1 MSFLCALSVKKNE
14 AKSYV
19 LINQKI
25 FKLKK
30 MRIIGIIPARYA
42 STRFMGKPLIDIQG
56 MTMIARVVRQ
66 AQKSERL
73 HRIVVATDDV
83 RIQNHVLGLGID
95 CLMTAVDCQNG
106 TERCAAAIAQLPE
119 TYDIVLNIQGDEPF
133 IRPEQID
140 ALADI
145 LLAQP
150 DTDIAT
156 LLKKIDHSEDLL
168 NPNIVKAV
176 AATNGRALYFSRQAI
191 PYLRGENP
199 QNWLQAHT
207 YYKHIGLYGY
217 RTSVLQQL
225 AQLAPTPLERA
236 ESLEQLRWLEQGYT
250 IGTAVTPYETIG
262 IDTPQDLARVLKN
275 ATDHFF

>member
-42 STRFMGKPLIDIQG
+42 SSRFMGKPLIDIQG